1 MNNEEK
7 VQTEVNTDSMET
19 LLEGAELVTLDEA
32 GE

>member
-19 LLEGAELVTLDEA
+19 LLEGAELVEINEE